1 VESSRNTIES
11 NKLSKP
17 DSIDTIKAMLSSHFQ
32 LLSQHC
38 IYLAKIQRGSI
49 VDEEVEAYLQDI
61 TGESNFDIELFRVH
75 KAPELISNLKRRLD
89 AYIKFIEIFKK
100 YDQEVAIPTL
110 YFQLSLSLEYFR
122 AVANIKSAR
131 KIRENFKVFTQS
143 DDIEQVTL
151 LIKKIKK
158 LPFIADGRFDKFIS
172 IKRINRK
179 TIINHQTMQEAPEYI
194 FEYDWLSIVKQQ
206 KKREASCSRLRSL
219 MMNSQATTSSNVS
232 NAVSNV
238 SNAVV
243 VTIDFDASQD
253 ADGEQDLVSKAVNL
267 MSEFRQKMLT
277 VEEMKFLR
285 EPSDER
291 LAENIKVYCRVYPV
305 TQELSR
311 VMVKIDKMLD
321 NALAFK
327 NRYKDSLNKI
337 VAKKI
342 FYLEN
347 IKLLAKSIDI
357 FSSEN
362 TAYQK
367 DFNDLFIRLSKL
379 KSKIGD
385 DFQFVTSGIN
395 YDGSD
400 EIIGK
405 QLSVAEEKY
414 KLIKA
419 ELQSINADFLKIAEE
434 IEGLKN
440 STQISA
446 PNISANKKI
455 TERERFLA
463 EREKINLEYKEKI
476 AAKRTEKKVQ
486 NSIDA
491 VEKAADRVEAV
502 QSITT
507 YKNLDVEEILLSM
520 SDDYFNLLMDLFEF
534 KKGVKYSRVCD
545 LITNQFGGSI
555 EEIGNGSSHK
565 RICLD
570 KYLVDIIS
578 SQSST
583 SVSSSSYQVVG
594 GFYKPHGKAHNSG
607 EMSRFNMELVVNTF
621 IKAGITKELLNQ
633 FSDKRNN
640 KVRVDV

>member
-1 VESSRNTIES
+1 MESSRNTIES

>member
-1 VESSRNTIES
+1 
-11 NKLSKP
+11 
-17 DSIDTIKAMLSSHFQ
+17 
-32 LLSQHC
+32 
-38 IYLAKIQRGSI
+38 
-49 VDEEVEAYLQDI
+49 
-61 TGESNFDIELFRVH
+61 
-75 KAPELISNLKRRLD
+75 
-89 AYIKFIEIFKK
+89 
-100 YDQEVAIPTL
+100 
-110 YFQLSLSLEYFR
+110 
-122 AVANIKSAR
+122 
-131 KIRENFKVFTQS
+131 
-143 DDIEQVTL
+143 
-151 LIKKIKK
+151 
-158 LPFIADGRFDKFIS
+158 
-172 IKRINRK
+172 
-179 TIINHQTMQEAPEYI
+179 
-194 FEYDWLSIVKQQ
+194 
-206 KKREASCSRLRSL
+206 
-219 MMNSQATTSSNVS
+219 
-232 NAVSNV
+232 
-238 SNAVV
+238 
-243 VTIDFDASQD
+243 
-253 ADGEQDLVSKAVNL
+253 
-267 MSEFRQKMLT
+267 
-277 VEEMKFLR
+277 
-285 EPSDER
+285 
-291 LAENIKVYCRVYPV
+291 
-305 TQELSR
+305 
-311 VMVKIDKMLD
+311 MLD